1 MRDAKP
7 AADAA
12 PLLELEGLRTHF
24 RTDHGP
30 VKSVD
35 GVDLVVRAGESVGVV
50 GESGSG
56 KSVTMLSVMRL
67 LPSPPAIHEG
77 RVLWKGDDVFDWN
90 AGRIRSFRGR
100 ECAMIF
106 QDPMTSLNPYLK
118 IGLQLTEAIELH
130 LGLDR
135 HSARDRAAEMLGRVG
150 ISMPMGRLD
159 DYPHQFSGGMRQR
172 VMIAMALSC
181 DPQLLIA
188 DEPTTALDV
197 TIQAQ
202 ILELIDEQRRASG
215 RGLILI
221 THSLGVVAGMCERTV
236 VMYAGRIVEE
246 GTTSDV
252 FASPR
257 MPYTIGLLHSVP
269 RLDVVTERLV
279 PVPGSPPDPQRLPS
293 GCPFR
298 VRCPWAEERC
308 ERERPE
314 LREIQAPGGAV
325 HRIACHVDVTRTAPK
340 LNPAEIRP

>member
-1 MRDAKP
+1 MAGPD
-7 AADAA
+7 DA
-12 PLLELEGLRTHF
+12 PLLRLEGLGTWF
-24 RTDHGP
+24 STDRGP
-30 VKSVD
+30 VKAVD
-35 GVDLVVRAGESVGVV
+35 GLDLTVRAGESVGVV

-67 LPSPPAIHEG
+67 VPVPPASHHG
-77 RVLWKGDDVFDWN
+77 RVLWKGEDVFGWS
-90 AGRIRSFRGR
+90 AARVRKFRGH

-130 LGLDR
+130 LSLD
-135 HSARDRAAEMLGRVG
+135 HQSARVRAAEMLDRVG
-150 ISMPMGRLD
+150 IPSAKQRLD

-202 ILELIDEQRRASG
+202 ILELIDAQRKAAG
-215 RGLILI
+215 TGLVLI
-221 THSLGVVAGMCERTV
+221 THSLGVVAGMCDRTV
-236 VMYAGRIVEE
+236 VMYAGRVVEE
-246 GTTSDV
+246 GRTEDV

-269 RLDVVTERLV
+269 RLDASSERLV
-279 PVPGSPPDPQRLPS
+279 PVPGSPPDPQNLPS

-308 ERERPE
+308 AAERPE
-314 LREIQAPGGAV
+314 LREVQDVGGAV
-325 HRIACHVDVTRTAPK
+325 HRIACHVDVTRTAPRG
-340 LNPAEIRP
+340 AASGGGA

>member
-1 MRDAKP
+1 M
-7 AADAA
+7 ADQ
-12 PLLELEGLRTHF
+12 PLLRLEKLSTWF
-24 RTDHGP
+24 RTDRGP
-30 VKSVD
+30 VKAVD
-35 GVDLVVRAGESVGVV
+35 GVDLQVMPGESVGVV

-56 KSVTMLSVMRL
+56 KSVTMLSTMRL
-67 LPSPPAIHEG
+67 VPTPPAEHHG
-77 RVLWKGDDVFDWN
+77 RVLWKGEDVFGWN
-90 AGRIRSFRGR
+90 ARRVRKFRGR

-130 LGLDR
+130 LGLD
-135 HSARDRAAEMLGRVG
+135 HHAARGRAAEMLGRVG
-150 ISMPMGRLD
+150 ISMPGERLD

-202 ILELIDEQRRASG
+202 ILELIDEQRKAAG
-215 RGLILI
+215 TGLVLI
-221 THSLGVVAGMCERTV
+221 THSLGVVAGMCDRTV
-236 VMYAGRIVEE
+236 VMYAGRVVEE
-246 GTTSDV
+246 GRTEDV

-257 MPYTIGLLHSVP
+257 MPYTVGLLKSVP
-269 RLDVVTERLV
+269 RLDVAEARLV
-279 PVPGSPPDPQRLPS
+279 PVPGTPPDPQRLPS

-308 ERERPE
+308 EVDRPE
-314 LREIQAPGGAV
+314 LREVQAPGGAP
-325 HRIACHVDVTRTAPK
+325 HRIACHVDVTKTAPRHDVGALAK
-340 LNPAEIRP
+340 EGA

>member
-1 MRDAKP
+1 VSPPTREDG
-7 AADAA
+7 A
-12 PLLELEGLRTHF
+12 PLLALEKLGTWF
-24 RTDHGP
+24 RTDRGP
-30 VKSVD
+30 VKAVD

-67 LPSPPAIHEG
+67 VPTPPAEHKG
-77 RVLWKGDDVFDWN
+77 RVLWKGEEVFGWS
-90 AGRIRSFRGR
+90 ARRVRKFRGR

-118 IGLQLTEAIELH
+118 IGLQLTESIELH
-130 LGLDR
+130 LGLD
-135 HSARDRAAEMLGRVG
+135 HLAARERAAEMLARVG
-150 ISMPMGRLD
+150 IPSPAQRLD

-181 DPQLLIA
+181 DPQLLVA

-202 ILELIDEQRRASG
+202 ILELIDAQRKASG
-215 RGLILI
+215 TGLVLI
-221 THSLGVVAGMCERTV
+221 THSLGVVAGMCDRTV
-236 VMYAGRIVEE
+236 VMYAGRVVEE
-246 GTTSDV
+246 GTTRTV
-252 FASPR
+252 FAQPR
-257 MPYTIGLLHSVP
+257 MPYTVGLLHSVP

-308 ERERPE
+308 AAERPE
-314 LREIQAPGGAV
+314 LREVQGPGEDV
-325 HRIACHVDVTRTAPK
+325 HRIACHVDVTRTPPRSDVAAGV
-340 LNPAEIRP
+340 PA

>member
-1 MRDAKP
+1 M
-7 AADAA
+7 ADGE
-12 PLLELEGLRTHF
+12 PLLRIEKLGTWF
-24 RTDHGP
+24 RTDRGP
-30 VKSVD
+30 VKAVD
-35 GVDLVVRAGESVGVV
+35 GVDLVVHAGESVGVV

-67 LPSPPAIHEG
+67 VPTPPAEHHG
-77 RVLWKGDDVFDWN
+77 RVLWKGEDVFGWS
-90 AGRIRSFRGR
+90 ARRVRKFRGH

-130 LGLDR
+130 LGLD
-135 HSARDRAAEMLGRVG
+135 HHAARGRAAEMLARVG
-150 ISMPMGRLD
+150 IAMPEQRLD

-202 ILELIDEQRRASG
+202 ILELIDAQRRAAG
-215 RGLILI
+215 TGLVLI
-221 THSLGVVAGMCERTV
+221 THSLGVVAGMCDRTV
-236 VMYAGRIVEE
+236 VMYAGRVVEE
-246 GTTSDV
+246 GRTEDV

-257 MPYTIGLLHSVP
+257 MPYTIGLLRSVP
-269 RLDVVTERLV
+269 RLDAAEARLV

-298 VRCPWAEERC
+298 VRCPWVEERC
-308 ERERPE
+308 SIERPE
-314 LREIQAPGGAV
+314 LREVQAPGDGV
-325 HRIACHVDVTRTAPK
+325 HRIACHVDVTRTPPHRDVAAET
-340 LNPAEIRP
+340 PA